1 MFKKFHLKKQQQR
14 SLQFR
19 NKLIKIGI
27 DPINKNLKYNF
38 VYFPQFQKFGEKTKN
53 KKYQT
58 GL

>member
-38 VYFPQFQKFGEKTKN
+38 VYFPQF
-53 KKYQT
+53 
-58 GL
+58 